1 MKAHKLAVGEFKQ
14 KHIIHLGAQDG
25 MVKEEVDCVK
35 PAPEVEER
43 MGDTHSQVYFSHKK
57 PLSKPAE
64 HQKSDSENNVED
76 EKVADKVHPRKK
88 SLVELMQKKLNSGKG
103 VIETELKTNS
113 RTCQAFEVK
122 TEAEAAELVISNIKL
137 PCSIIAQTQLLHLVK
152 RTGTVVKYRFS

>member
-1 MKAHKLAVGEFKQ
+1 MKQ
-14 KHIIHLGAQDG
+14 KHIIHFGAQDG
-25 MVKEEVDCVK
+25 MVKEEVDFVQ

-43 MGDTHSQVYFSHKK
+43 MGDTRSQAYFSHKK
-57 PLSKPAE
+57 PLPKRAE

-76 EKVADKVHPRKK
+76 EQVADKVHPRKK
-88 SLVELMQKKLNSGKG
+88 SLIELMQKKLNSGKG
-103 VIETELKTNS
+103 VTKTKAKTNS

-152 RTGTVVKYRFS
+152 RTSTVVKYRFS